1 MKEDYLKKLRFCGI
15 FGIINFLSY
24 LAGVLFAP
32 LAYPGYDWM
41 SQAVSDL
48 SADTAPSLM
57 LWKQLTAL
65 YGSTGLV
72 SVMAVCIYVSV
83 TKAGNKIFRA
93 GIYLFAIMNWI
104 SSIGYEMFPLSKAG
118 KEIKGFQNIM
128 HVYVITAAVVV
139 TSIVSLIL
147 IIVGG
152 FRKTKN
158 IETAIWAAIALAM
171 MFIGAIG
178 TGAVPKQY
186 FGIVERFSV
195 FAAVGF
201 DMILGIQL
209 LRGAYKTQE

>member
-1 MKEDYLKKLRFCGI
+1 MRCFHFLKR
-15 FGIINFLSY
+15 
-24 LAGVLFAP
+24 
-32 LAYPGYDWM
+32 
-41 SQAVSDL
+41 
-48 SADTAPSLM
+48 
-57 LWKQLTAL
+57 
-65 YGSTGLV
+65 
-72 SVMAVCIYVSV
+72 
-83 TKAGNKIFRA
+83 
-93 GIYLFAIMNWI
+93 
-104 SSIGYEMFPLSKAG
+104 G

-178 TGAVPKQY
+178 TGTVPKQY

-201 DMILGIQL
+201 DMVLSIQL
-209 LRGAYKTQE
+209 LRGTYIKQE

>member
-1 MKEDYLKKLRFCGI
+1 MKEDYLKKLRLCGI

-57 LWKQLTAL
+57 LWKQLTSL
-65 YGSTGLV
+65 YGSCGLV

-83 TKAGNKIFRA
+83 TKSGNKIFRA

-104 SSIGYEMFPLSKAG
+104 SSVGYEMFPLSEAG
-118 KEIKGFQNIM
+118 KDIKGFQNIM
-128 HVYVITAAVVV
+128 HVYVVTAAVVL

-147 IIVGG
+147 IIIGG
-152 FRKTKN
+152 FKKTKN
-158 IETAIWAAIALAM
+158 KSTAIWAVIALAM
-171 MFIGAIG
+171 MFMGPIGMA
-178 TGAVPKQY
+178 AVPKKY
-186 FGIVERFSV
+186 FGIAERFSV

-201 DMILGIQL
+201 GMVLGIQL
-209 LRGAYKTQE
+209 LRGKFTSQE

>member
-1 MKEDYLKKLRFCGI
+1 MKLSRLGICGI
-15 FGIINFLSY
+15 ISLLSY
-24 LAGVLFAP
+24 TAMVCFSP

-48 SADTAPSLM
+48 SADTASSLM

-65 YGSTGLV
+65 YGSCGLV
-72 SVMAVCIYVSV
+72 SIMAVCIYVSV
-83 TKAGNKIFRA
+83 IKVGNKVFRT

-201 DMILGIQL
+201 DMVLSIQL
-209 LRGAYKTQE
+209 LRGTYIKQE

>member
-1 MKEDYLKKLRFCGI
+1 MNRQQRI
-15 FGIINFLSY
+15 V
-24 LAGVLFAP
+24 VLDTQI
-32 LAYPGYDWM
+32 LLNLLCLLYQDVEYD
-41 SQAVSDL
+41 
-48 SADTAPSLM
+48 DTIYDSTVM

-65 YGSTGLV
+65 YGSCGLV
-72 SVMAVCIYVSV
+72 SIMAVCIYVSV
-83 TKAGNKIFRA
+83 IKAGNKVFRT

-201 DMILGIQL
+201 DMVLSIQL
-209 LRGAYKTQE
+209 LRGTYIKQE

>member
-1 MKEDYLKKLRFCGI
+1 MKEDYLKKLRLCGI

-65 YGSTGLV
+65 YGSCGLV
-72 SVMAVCIYVSV
+72 SIMAVCIYVSV
-83 TKAGNKIFRA
+83 IKAGNKVFRT

-118 KEIKGFQNIM
+118 
-128 HVYVITAAVVV
+128 
-139 TSIVSLIL
+139 
-147 IIVGG
+147 
-152 FRKTKN
+152 
-158 IETAIWAAIALAM
+158 
-171 MFIGAIG
+171 
-178 TGAVPKQY
+178 
-186 FGIVERFSV
+186 ERN
-195 FAAVGF
+195 
-201 DMILGIQL
+201 
-209 LRGAYKTQE
+209 